1 MEKKV
6 AKKKVAPKTTK
17 KVASKTTKKVA
28 PKTNKSKKK
37 GFTLVELLA
46 VIIILAIVVG
56 ISIPAVMSTIN
67 NTRKSAG
74 KSAASVAAEWVD
86 RQYQVAKS
94 GLAVDTG
101 SGSSVTLDSA
111 FKTICGKEGSDCETT
126 KTLNTA
132 ATDDT
137 EKANAIDFIRASG
150 LMEKNV
156 TKMTVKVNSNG
167 RSCVTIYVKSGSDYY
182 DTSNDKA
189 TQTYK
194 GGVC

>member
-17 KVASKTTKKVA
+17 KAA

-86 RQYQVAKS
+86 RQYQVAQS

-101 SGSSVTLDSA
+101 SGSSVALDTAFSA
-111 FKTICGKEGSDCETT
+111 VCGAEGSTCKTSQ
-126 KTLNTA
+126 TLNTEDTD
-132 ATDDT
+132 ATKKT
-137 EKANAIDFIRASG
+137 NAINFIRASG

-156 TKMTVKVNSNG
+156 YKMTVAVNPNG

-182 DTSNDKA
+182 DTSAGGNE
-189 TQTYK
+189 QTYK